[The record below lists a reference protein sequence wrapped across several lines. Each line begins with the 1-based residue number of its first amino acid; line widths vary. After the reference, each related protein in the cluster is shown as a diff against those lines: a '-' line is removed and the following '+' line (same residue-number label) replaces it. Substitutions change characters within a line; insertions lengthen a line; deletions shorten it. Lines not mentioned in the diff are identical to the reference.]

1 MKKKNFDAGLYR
13 EGLRQLRVL
22 GITMLAIFVLAS
34 VLVPLSDA
42 VSLSAYPEWSPSYTV
57 HYSSYLSQNPLILLS
72 FPVAAPLLTLA
83 LFGFLNKR
91 NACDLYHAIPQTR
104 NALFFSFF
112 AAIVTWL
119 VILIAVPALVSEAV
133 CLLFPKYL
141 EIYPLSAL
149 QICTQALIASIGVA
163 AAVLLAMSMTGTIF
177 TNLVVALLIIFLPRV
192 LIYVVSSSLDSAL
205 PYVASLGEPAL
216 LDSRIN
222 LITGM
227 SLIPFG
233 SGMADDIWSSWR
245 SGAYTLLL
253 GIVYLLFR
261 QKKERDS
268 RSGSSQP
275 PFPDG
280 FPHDSC
286 AGDLPDSADGYFF
299 CDSHSQLERGP
310 DLRHCRMVYNCS
322 DRLFPV

>member
-192 LIYVVSSSLDSAL
+192 LIYVVSSSQDSAL

-216 LDSRIN
+216 LDQSDHRN
-222 LITGM
+222 EPDPL
-227 SLIPFG
+227 
-233 SGMADDIWSSWR
+233 
-245 SGAYTLLL
+245 
-253 GIVYLLFR
+253 R
-261 QKKERDS
+261 QWNGR
-268 RSGSSQP
+268 
-275 PFPDG
+275 
-280 FPHDSC
+280 
-286 AGDLPDSADGYFF
+286 
-299 CDSHSQLERGP
+299 
-310 DLRHCRMVYNCS
+310 
-322 DRLFPV
+322 